1 MKAELDVRGIAAIV
15 LAAGESRRFG
25 GPKQLAVHA
34 GRTILEHVLARA
46 DEAGLEP
53 IVAVVPVWLTRPAA
67 MDAERLRWVRNPHPE
82 RGMSHSLE
90 LAVEALPA
98 SSTAAVIL
106 LGDQPTVPLTTI
118 RAVLAARGERPLIV
132 ARAAGLDAPPV
143 LLERSQFGLV
153 ARASGDAGLRSLLR
167 EHPELV
173 CAVEVEAHAPDV
185 DTPDDL
191 GAL

>member
-1 MKAELDVRGIAAIV
+1 
-15 LAAGESRRFG
+15 
-25 GPKQLAVHA
+25 
-34 GRTILEHVLARA
+34 
-46 DEAGLEP
+46 
-53 IVAVVPVWLTRPAA
+53 
-67 MDAERLRWVRNPHPE
+67 
-82 RGMSHSLE
+82 MSHSLK
-90 LAVEALPA
+90 LALEMLPA
-98 SSTAAVIL
+98 SSSAAVIL
-106 LGDQPTVPLTTI
+106 LGDQPTVPLATI

-173 CAVEVEAHAPDV
+173 CAVEIEAHAPDV

-191 GAL
+191 EAL